1 MNMDMDDIP
10 NPDEL
15 EWLESHALPP
25 EEEEDFDFY
34 YPEEEVEQ
42 HQPQPPSP
50 PTKLPEPSSTLLSNP
65 LILPENQINRKKR
78 IWSENN
84 TSTTVDST
92 SVEVPQLIE
101 KSKKSRLPTAETEIE
116 EEEDWLRRSPSTEN
130 ADTTPPAP
138 IVHEEK
144 FISRYASEI
153 VGNFIAITGPDGNRV
168 YAKMDQVEM
177 NDNSLKTLSR
187 KGYASGLIQEP
198 INVLIDKMEQEA
210 FAKALQASSESPESM
225 IHHEAPVVS
234 EKLWVE
240 KYAPNSFTELLSDEQ
255 INREVLLW
263 LKQWDSCVFG
273 SEIRSTNDDVLSAL
287 KRHSSVTH
295 HQKVSDT
302 SFTSKNRR
310 SPYTNT
316 NSVNSNNMGQE
327 RNNLE
332 GFHGVWDKKA
342 RAAGPP
348 DHKVLLLCGPPGL
361 GKTTLAHVAAKHCGY
376 RVVEINA
383 SDDRSSSTIEAKILD
398 VVQMNSIMSDGKP
411 KCLVID
417 EIDGALGE
425 GKGAVEVILKMVAAE
440 RKFEAV
446 KGIGGQ
452 EGEKGKVSS
461 KKKRKI
467 YKVSLSKPLE
477 SFALKVICICN
488 DLYAPALRPLRQV
501 AKIHTFVQPTVNRVV
516 SRLKY
521 ICNKEGFRTSSISLT
536 VLAEYTEC
544 DIRSCLN
551 TLQFLNKKNEKLNL
565 LEIGSQV
572 VGRKDVSRSAFD
584 IWKEIFQKRKS
595 KRERKS
601 MNGGSSLFGEF
612 DFLHSLISNRGEYE
626 LTMDGIHENMLQLH
640 YHDPMM
646 QKTVDCLN
654 ILGVSDYLHHYI
666 MRTQQMSLLA
676 YQSSNAIAIRRLI
689 SQIEKPNIE
698 WPKSFQRHRMLLA
711 EKKDL
716 LRCWQTKITPFLSR
730 HMSIESF
737 VEDSLSPLLYIL
749 SPRTL
754 RPVALHSQSEREKG
768 VLTQLVDKMV
778 SYSITYK
785 SRKSEPLP
793 GTFRHEATS
802 EAPTLAFDPPI
813 DEFINFKEY
822 RSEHIGINLAMK
834 QVLVHEVEKQRFL
847 QQSIVRCTPS
857 DVGVDAGYQ
866 ALPRQESDKTLSTSA
881 GADAYV
887 ENARIANSKFHLGE
901 SKLKT
906 STNLIKPVVN
916 KSVEEDMKLRGH
928 TAAKKPSRGASNFFD
943 RFRKNGGRDS
953 QTHGQSLQKRATLER
968 DSRPL
973 LFKFN
978 EGFTNAVKRP
988 VRVRDLL
995 L

>member
-1 MNMDMDDIP
+1 MDMDDIP

-25 EEEEDFDFY
+25 EEEEEDFDFY
-34 YPEEEVEQ
+34 YPEEEEEE
-42 HQPQPPSP
+42 PPP
-50 PTKLPEPSSTLLSNP
+50 PPPPPPEPSTKLLESSPTLLSNP

-78 IWSENN
+78 LWSENN
-84 TSTTVDST
+84 TSFAST
-92 SVEVPQLIE
+92 SVEIPQLIE
-101 KSKKSRLPTAETEIE
+101 KSKRNRLATSETGIEE
-116 EEEDWLRRSPSTEN
+116 EEEDWIRYSPSTEN
-130 ADTTPPAP
+130 AETIPPAP

-144 FISRYASEI
+144 FIFRFASEI
-153 VGNFIAITGPDGNRV
+153 EGNYISITGPDGNRV

-177 NDNSLKTLSR
+177 NDNSLKTLNR
-187 KGYASGLIQEP
+187 KGYANGLIPEP

-210 FAKALQASSESPESM
+210 FAKALQASSESPDSV

-234 EKLWVE
+234 ERLWVE

-273 SEIRSTNDDVLSAL
+273 SEIRSTDDEVLSAL

-295 HQKVSDT
+295 HPKVSDT

-310 SPYTNT
+310 PPYTKT
-316 NSVNSNNMGQE
+316 NSVNSNDMGHG

-332 GFHGVWDKKA
+332 GFHGLWDKKA

-398 VVQMNSIMSDGKP
+398 VVQMNSVMSDGKP

-440 RKFEAV
+440 KKFEAV

-461 KKKRKI
+461 KKRRKTT
-467 YKVSLSKPLE
+467 SLSRP
-477 SFALKVICICN
+477 VICICN

-501 AKIHTFVQPTVNRVV
+501 AKVHMFVQPTVHRVV
-516 SRLKY
+516 SRLNY

-536 VLAEYTEC
+536 ALAEYTEC

-551 TLQFLNKKNEKLNL
+551 TLQFLNKKKEKLNL

-584 IWKEIFQKRKS
+584 VWKEIFQKRKS

-601 MNGGSSLFGEF
+601 MNGSSNLFGDF
-612 DFLHSLISNRGEYE
+612 DFLHALISNRGEYE

-646 QKTVDCLN
+646 QKTVECLN
-654 ILGVSDYLHHYI
+654 ILGVSDYLHQYI

-698 WPKSFQRHRMLLA
+698 WPKSFHRHRTLFA
-711 EKKDL
+711 EKKDI
-716 LRCWQTKITPFLSR
+716 LRCWKAKITPFLSR
-730 HMSIESF
+730 HMSAESF

-768 VLTQLVDKMV
+768 VLSQLVDKMV

-834 QVLVHEVEKQRFL
+834 QVLVHE
-847 QQSIVRCTPS
+847 CC
-857 DVGVDAGYQ
+857 VGVRNRDKAAILLSLDLSDYLYQ
-866 ALPRQESDKTLSTSA
+866 
-881 GADAYV
+881 
-887 ENARIANSKFHLGE
+887 
-901 SKLKT
+901 
-906 STNLIKPVVN
+906 
-916 KSVEEDMKLRGH
+916 
-928 TAAKKPSRGASNFFD
+928 
-943 RFRKNGGRDS
+943 
-953 QTHGQSLQKRATLER
+953 
-968 DSRPL
+968 
-973 LFKFN
+973 
-978 EGFTNAVKRP
+978 
-988 VRVRDLL
+988 
-995 L
+995 